1 MRIELATIQD
11 VPELQEKLNAESK
24 IILETYGKKVD
35 YVDFR
40 HFATNS
46 ELPIYFPFL
55 NSLGFIPFILLKKRA
70 KVVTSAKWRR
80 SEIWVMLS
88 EVWRSRN
95 TASIRSIWLM

>member
-1 MRIELATIQD
+1 MMTLRPFYIDDAPTI
-11 VPELQEKLNAESK
+11 LSWCS
-24 IILETYGKKVD
+24 IHF
-35 YVDFR
+35 FR
-40 HFATNS
+40 NS
-46 ELPIYFPFL
+46 VYFPFL
-55 NSLGFIPFILLKKRA
+55 NSLGFMPFILLKKRA